1 MAISDSCEPRYFK
14 YSDLSHILDDTLLKN
29 LKLDETLIKGK

>member
-1 MAISDSCEPRYFK
+1 MVVSDSCKPRYFK
-14 YSDLSHILDDTLLKN
+14 YSNLLHILDDTLLKN